1 MPIELA
7 DIPHIPL
14 PSPSTKPLDTIIP
27 LQGSEWELLTSGLCE
42 HYLGRNPCINRIKEH
57 FGEVP
62 LAIMSCSNEL
72 GLVENSDVDCDSD
85 IDILMSEI
93 LVNLAVVCWF
103 QVVTHDPC
111 PIQNFN
117 ARWSL
122 AIHILL
128 GCTGALDESTGEW
141 EQRRSH
147 DDQNCNVA
155 RHKDKGAMCMHLLA
169 MKKPY
174 FVWYSPY
181 TTQAT
186 GEILDVVCRTQQ
198 SPAEGVNDAV

>member
-42 HYLGRNPCINRIKEH
+42 HYR
-57 FGEVP
+57 
-62 LAIMSCSNEL
+62 SNEL
-72 GLVENSDVDCDSD
+72 WLVENSDVDCDSD

-128 GCTGALDESTGEW
+128 GCTGAVDESTGEW
-141 EQRRSH
+141 EQRRSQ

-198 SPAEGVNDAV
+198 SPAEGVIDAV